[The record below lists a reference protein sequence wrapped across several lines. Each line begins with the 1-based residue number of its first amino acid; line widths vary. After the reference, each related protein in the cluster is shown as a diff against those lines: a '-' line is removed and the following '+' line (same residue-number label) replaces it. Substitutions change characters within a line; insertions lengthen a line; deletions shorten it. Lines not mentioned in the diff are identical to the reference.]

1 MPANEGLS
9 ASLSNPFGK
18 QDADNLANISQ
29 NSAEFLQGITDTK
42 SIAQEQLGYVSSI
55 AIDVGEKGWFAEQL
69 KKLVGSDEEQSQRDE
84 ESKSLSES
92 IRDALED
99 MKVLDETTNKNNILS
114 KKKKGKVTPTAKLDD
129 LKDLPYEI
137 ATLGAVLASTIN
149 NSKKDDK
156 KKGGI
161 SGFFSGLMEGV
172 GGIASLGVALIAFAG
187 ATLIFNMVDWSS
199 AVIGLLSFTLFTL
212 GMVGLSKLL
221 GKKEEKNLIE
231 FAAASLLMSV
241 ALGTFAISMWLTSA
255 LYQGDGF
262 SVGNITIESF
272 NIISAL
278 EGLGIFI
285 AFELALV
292 GISKLVGNN
301 TGDFIKF
308 AAGSLIMCAAIVAF
322 SFSLVIVSHIFSDGV
337 DLGAFGAAMGWNAG
351 QTKID
356 PLGALAGVG
365 TFLAFE
371 IGLAVVARIV
381 GNSTADFIKF
391 AIGSV
396 AMCGALVA
404 FAFSLVI
411 VSNLFTKGIPA
422 LKLDKVDPVGAIAGV
437 GTFIVFLAAMTGLA
451 IASQSVLG
459 PMAILAGVSV
469 LMSAALAAFGLAMVV
484 AGVACV
490 GGTAEIF
497 GAKLDVP
504 KGNGLAAIAAI
515 GEMALFMAAFA
526 GLGALFLIPFA
537 GAAMAA
543 GIAIASGILISIA
556 GATILMAKAMMLA
569 GLAISGGDAEIAGE
583 SYHLSKY
590 DDAATKK
597 FFTTMTD
604 FMKNFVDVAKSL
616 DIGAALILPII
627 TASLIPIINAMD
639 KMVDVVIKAGKSK
652 EEIDKIVSGDSN
664 ALDHLLDP
672 VLFVIMGRN
681 GFENGV
687 VKEDKAGGLMGVA
700 KSMSLGSAIVLKLVT
715 ESLIPIVDA
724 MDKMID
730 VVIKAGQS
738 KDDIMKIVSGDDNAL
753 DHLLDPVLWLL
764 LGHNLDGEGGLM
776 SVAQQMSKRQAKI
789 LKMVS
794 ESVSPLVESM
804 DKMVDVVVKAA
815 TLGSDGQDVNTLVT
829 TGTVNMY
836 LITKTFLPVFVETAN
851 GLVGVNKK
859 AINAIESMP
868 SMIQSLSDIID
879 VIAKAGELDP
889 NKIQAGVTGLTAV
902 SGFLRIF
909 IETIND
915 IIPGGVGGFMSKLFG
930 GDPIEKLD
938 SAHEYLKE
946 GGAFYNIFEDM
957 TNIAKKFDGKGFE
970 NLGKVA
976 VIGSFTTNMLK
987 SSVNFKDIMGNVQQ
1001 GLEKFKSPQ
1010 MINSIADA
1018 LNKVASV
1025 ADYESKFDP
1034 LYKLAEQSA
1043 QIHTTAIDIEKIA
1056 QAYERIAAAEKM
1068 GNVGTTMGKARDKAA
1083 FGLNND
1089 KGQNSNNKASS
1100 NSQLK
1105 TVTENQ
1111 SIEFILNEW
1120 YLNGVKIKQDKSK
1133 VTGKSVVNLMCDI
1146 D

>member
-1 MPANEGLS
+1 MPADEGLS

-42 SIAQEQLGYVSSI
+42 SIAQEQLGYVASI
-55 AIDVGEKGWFAEQL
+55 ADDVGERGWFAEQL
-69 KKLVGSDEEQSQRDE
+69 KKLIGSDEEQAERDE

-99 MKVLDETTNKNNILS
+99 MKVLDETTNKSNILS
-114 KKKKGKVTPTAKLDD
+114 KKKKGKVSPTAKLDD
-129 LKDLPYEI
+129 LKDLPYEF
-137 ATLGAVLASTIN
+137 ATLGAVLSAAIS

-161 SGFFSGLMEGV
+161 SGFFSGLMEGI
-172 GGIASLGVALIAFAG
+172 GGIASLGVALITFAG

-212 GMVGLSKLL
+212 GMIGLTKLL

-231 FAAASLLMSV
+231 FAAASVLMSM
-241 ALGTFAISMWLTSA
+241 ALGTFAISMWITSA

-262 SVGNITIESF
+262 SIGGIDVESF
-272 NIISAL
+272 DLGSAMI
-278 EGLGIFI
+278 GLGIFT

-292 GISKLVGNN
+292 GISKLVGKSHNN
-301 TGDFIKF
+301 FLKF
-308 AAGSLIMCAAIVAF
+308 AEGSLVMCAAIVAF

-337 DLGAFGAAMGWNAG
+337 DLSAFGSSLGWNPG
-351 QTKID
+351 MTKID
-356 PLGALAGVG
+356 PLGALIGVG

-371 IGLAVVARIV
+371 IGLAVVAKIV
-381 GNSTADFIKF
+381 GKSTADFVKF
-391 AIGSV
+391 AVGSL

-411 VSNLFTKGIPA
+411 VSNLFTTGIPA
-422 LKLDKVDPVGAIAGV
+422 LHLDKVDAVGAIAGV
-437 GTFIVFLAAMTGLA
+437 GTFIAFLTVMTVLA

-484 AGVACV
+484 AGVACM

-497 GAKLDVP
+497 GAKLNVP
-504 KGNGLAAIAAI
+504 KGNGLAALAAI

-526 GLGALFLIPFA
+526 GLGAMFLIPFA

-543 GIAIASGILISIA
+543 GIAIVSGLLIGIA
-556 GATILMAKAMMLA
+556 GATILMAKAMALA
-569 GLAISGGDAEIAGE
+569 GIAVEGGTAEIAGE
-583 SYHLSKY
+583 TYTFTKIKE
-590 DDAATKK
+590 DAIDSFFTSMDSFIKK
-597 FFTTMTD
+597 FQG
-604 FMKNFVDVAKSL
+604 VANS
-616 DIGAALILPII
+616 IGITGALVLPII

-639 KMVDVVIKAGKSK
+639 KMVDVVIKAGQSK

-672 VLFVIMGRN
+672 VLYVIMGRE
-681 GFENGV
+681 GFQNGV

-700 KSMSLGSAIVLKLVT
+700 KSMSLGSAIVLRLVT

-738 KDDIMKIVSGDDNAL
+738 KDDIMKIVNGDDNVL

-789 LKMVS
+789 LKLVS

-815 TLGSDGQDVNTLVT
+815 TLGSDGQDVNTLVVNGT
-829 TGTVNMY
+829 TNMY
-836 LITKTFLPVFVETAN
+836 LITRTFLPVFVETAN

-868 SMIQSLSDIID
+868 SMIQSLGDMIDI
-879 VIAKAGELDP
+879 VAKAGELDP

-902 SGFLRIF
+902 SQFLKVF

-915 IIPGGVGGFMSKLFG
+915 IIPGGVGGFMTKFFG
-930 GDPIEKLD
+930 GDPIKKLD

-987 SSVNFKDIMGNVQQ
+987 SSVNFKDIMGNVQA

-1043 QIHTTAIDIEKIA
+1043 QIHTTATDIEKIA

-1068 GNVGTTMGKARDKAA
+1068 GNVGTKMGKVRDKAA
-1083 FGLNND
+1083 FGLD
-1089 KGQNSNNKASS
+1089 NNKSQDNNKKANP

-1105 TVTENQ
+1105 PIDQYRSVDY
-1111 SIEFILNEW
+1111 ILNDW
-1120 YLNGVKIKQDKSK
+1120 WVNGVKVRQDKAVSTK
-1133 VTGKSVVNLMCDI
+1133 GQVVNLMSDI
-1146 D
+1146 Q